1 MMSWM
6 SGYPNAYSKAGPYH
20 LMTPFPATNMR
31 RLVGRRAEPLPDEL
45 PDYMLFVTKNSLVAL
60 TDSLA
65 DASIEAHGF
74 FARLNYTLA
83 MDRMMRGVMAWTMP
97 GAMAPQVNPY
107 AMLSWMPSTPAAGPK
122 PYSYN
127 SPTPVR
133 DDYASKAAH
142 AAQSAA
148 TACAA
153 LLSIPAAF
161 MNAAP
166 AMMEAWR
173 TAETAA

>member
-6 SGYPNAYSKAGPYH
+6 SGYPSTYSKAGPYH
-20 LMTPFPATNMR
+20 LMTPFPATNRR
-31 RLVGRRAEPLPDEL
+31 RLAGRREEPLPDEL
-45 PDYMLFVTKNSLVAL
+45 SDYLLFVTKNSLVAL
-60 TDSLA
+60 TDSVA

-97 GAMAPQVNPY
+97 GAMAPQINTY
-107 AMLSWMPSTPAAGPK
+107 GLQSWMPAASPK
-122 PYSYN
+122 PYSF
-127 SPTPVR
+127 SSITPVR
-133 DDYASKAAH
+133 DDPAAKAAH

-148 TACAA
+148 TACMA
-153 LLSIPAAF
+153 LLSISSAF
-161 MNAAP
+161 LNAAP